1 MKGELNNMFVIEG
14 DLVKIHLV
22 GKFAGRVALTDLKS
36 FLKFELFGYVWRCD
50 KLGYV
55 YTLIN
60 NKSLFLHRLI
70 TENHDE
76 NLQTDHIENTD
87 DPIKDK
93 LDNRRSNLRVATTR
107 ENQCNSRLRAD
118 SKTGYKGVHFTKGA
132 FNVHAK
138 LNGKK
143 YYFGGYNVKKYGEEK
158 SVIMAALG
166 YDIASEHLNGEFV
179 QHNEIKESGL
189 LTIEEMKIVEE
200 VTYKHIKKHG
210 LLHNET
216 KIEAPMNI
224 YSRVEESIGLE
235 A

>member
-1 MKGELNNMFVIEG
+1 MKGELNNKFVIEG
-14 DLVKIHLV
+14 ELVKIHLV
-22 GKFAGRVALTDLKS
+22 GKYAGRVALTDLKS
-36 FLKFELFGYVWRCD
+36 FLKYELFGYVWRCD

-60 NKSLFLHRLI
+60 NKALFLHRLI
-70 TENHDE
+70 TDNHDE
-76 NLQTDHIENTD
+76 NLQTDHKENTD

-143 YYFGGYNVKKYGEEK
+143 HYFGGYSVKKYEEK
-158 SVIMAALG
+158 AVIMAAAG
-166 YDIASEHLNGEFV
+166 YDIASEHLNGKFA
-179 QHNEIKESGL
+179 QHNEIEASGL
-189 LTIEEMKIVEE
+189 LTDKEMKIVTET
-200 VTYKHIKKHG
+200 TYKHIKKHG
-210 LLHNET
+210 LLHNDK

-224 YSRVEESIGLE
+224 YTRVEESVGIE

>member
-14 DLVKIHLV
+14 DLVKIHVV
-22 GKFAGRVALTDLKS
+22 GKYAGRVALTDLKS
-36 FLKFELFGYVWRCD
+36 FLKYELFGYVWRSD

-60 NKSLFLHRLI
+60 NKALFLHRLI
-70 TENHDE
+70 TENHDD

-93 LDNRRSNLRVATTR
+93 LDNRSSNLRVATTR
-107 ENQCNSRLRAD
+107 ENQCNSRLRVD
-118 SKTGYKGVHFTKGA
+118 SKTGYKGVHFTRGA

-143 YYFGGYNVKKYGEEK
+143 HYFGGYSEKKYGEK
-158 SVIMAALG
+158 ALVMAAAG
-166 YDIASEHLNGEFV
+166 YDTASEHLNGKFA
-179 QHNEIKESGL
+179 QHNEIKASGL
-189 LTIEEMKIVEE
+189 LTGEEMKIVTET
-200 VTYKHIKKHG
+200 TYKHIEKHG
-210 LLHNET
+210 LFHND
-216 KIEAPMNI
+216 KKVEAPMNI
-224 YSRVEESIGLE
+224 YTRVEESIGLE